1 MLKKIILILL
11 TAAILNGCR
20 SSKEINNASSE
31 VDSATDINNSAYVE
45 VTTSEIASN
54 NSRLEECEIWPYSF
68 LR

>member
-20 SSKEINNASSE
+20 SSKGINNASSE

-45 VTTSEIASN
+45 VTTSEITESKTDN
-54 NSRLEECEIWPYSF
+54 TPSRTYAKF
-68 LR
+68 RYY